1 MRLSGTDKL
10 KSILHFKSFV
20 EKNKLEMKKHD
31 LVIIRGGSGMGFW
44 DFYPKKS
51 QILKSQNP
59 GIFWDRDRFFWD
71 IPGFFKIS
79 KTLCKM
85 LNYMLYFSDRFF
97 FVGDSFIPNFSG

>member
-1 MRLSGTDKL
+1 MINHAYVLHPEVALGWDFSGIPNPGIK
-10 KSILHFKSFV
+10 IP
-20 EKNKLEMKKHD
+20 
-31 LVIIRGGSGMGFW
+31 GFW

-97 FVGDSFIPNFSG
+97 FRW